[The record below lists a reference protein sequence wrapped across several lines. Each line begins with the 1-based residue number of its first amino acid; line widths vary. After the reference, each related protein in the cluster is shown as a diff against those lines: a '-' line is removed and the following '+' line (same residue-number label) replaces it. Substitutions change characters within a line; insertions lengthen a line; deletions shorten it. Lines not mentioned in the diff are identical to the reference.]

1 MFKMTGSAHKVLSEV
16 IQQEKQHEQEEL
28 YVRLTMGIG

>member
-1 MFKMTGSAHKVLSEV
+1 MFEISGSALKVLSEI
-16 IQQEKQHEQEEL
+16 IQKEKQHDQEEL